1 MRWKGLILIFI
12 LSAILTNYNVQSSEY
27 DLDEDVESVETN
39 NEVDEVKQEEEQ
51 EKPKVSSVETKVDP
65 PPPDPPKNI
74 SVVSIAPNITM
85 RKAVATGE
93 KSGKYSD
100 YPYMSQLDLNDQ
112 NYDWNGEFTKNNGN
126 ATPFMSNNAVIIN
139 ELQ

>member
-65 PPPDPPKNI
+65 PPPDPPKII

>member
-39 NEVDEVKQEEEQ
+39 NEYDEVKQEEEQ

-65 PPPDPPKNI
+65 PPPDPPKII

-93 KSGKYSD
+93 KSEKYLD
-100 YPYMSQLDLNDQ
+100 YPYLSQLDLNDQ
-112 NYDWNGEFTKNNGN
+112 NYDWNGELTKNNGN